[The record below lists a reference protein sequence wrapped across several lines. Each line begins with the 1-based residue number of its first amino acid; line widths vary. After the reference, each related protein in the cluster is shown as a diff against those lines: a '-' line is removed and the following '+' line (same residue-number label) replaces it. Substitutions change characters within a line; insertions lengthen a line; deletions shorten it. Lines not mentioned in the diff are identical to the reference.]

1 MPKGNTKNLSASST
15 EIDRLKK
22 RNVELQERLQEL
34 EAAATREKEKADF
47 YRTVADF
54 TYDWEY
60 WIDPEGVFRYISPSC
75 ERVTGY
81 PPGAFMED
89 PDLLLRIVHPDD
101 QGKIARHHIGRAVSE
116 TDHAPIEFRIITA
129 AGDIRW
135 IAHACQPVFD
145 GEGEFA
151 GRRGSNRDVTD
162 LKVAEDALGRYEKRF
177 HLALDAVS
185 DGVWEWDLQ
194 SGEVYFSSR
203 YCTMLGYAPNEL
215 EPSLATWKSLLHP
228 EDRERVMTV
237 IRGHID
243 RGAAFDIEFRLRSKS
258 GEWQW
263 VLGRGRVIEW
273 DGAGRP
279 RRVAGAHVDIHERKQ
294 MTEQLKRHIREL
306 EVLNDVSR
314 SAAMDHSLQDVT
326 EAAMDRIMEALS
338 PDLAVLCLTAGDDR
352 VLHAIR
358 TDMPDFDKDETT
370 RHRVGECL
378 CGRAARGGTPLF
390 SLNIHEDDRCTH
402 RECKAAGIR
411 SFASLPLLS
420 GAEVIGVL
428 GFGSIKERDF
438 SLRAS
443 FLQSMAAMISTGI
456 ANARLHQQVRAHARE
471 LEATVARRTA
481 ELKKFQNAVE
491 HSPASIVIT
500 DAEGAIEH
508 VNPFFTRMTGY
519 AAEEAMGQNPRILKS
534 GLHDDA
540 FYADMWRTLKAKLT
554 WRGEICNRKKDGALY
569 WESAAISPLLDAS
582 GAISHFIAV
591 KEDITEKKGAQR
603 ALQESEM
610 RYKTI
615 FNASR
620 DGILLT
626 DRRTREFIHANEALC
641 QMLGYDAVEF
651 LTRSM
656 SDIHPENDLP
666 MVLEAFERQ
675 ARGEIDFAPE
685 IPCRRKDGG
694 IFYCDISAAAVAID
708 NRVCVMGFFRDV
720 TERIEAT
727 RLKEEV
733 DRMMRH
739 DLRSPLNGIIGV
751 PQVIMEDDNL
761 TKEQKNLLQHLMD
774 AGHKMLGMIN
784 LSSTLYQI
792 EKGVYEP
799 AWNAF
804 NLLDILRTC
813 MKENSSHGRSKMID
827 IHLSTAGFGPSGPDE
842 IFVKGEVLLS
852 YSVFSNL
859 LLNAVEAS
867 PRGAPVTIRIERAE
881 AIHVGIH
888 NMGVVHESV
897 RDRFFDK
904 YVTQGKKR
912 GTGLGTYSAKL
923 LAEVQGWSISMK
935 TDRDAGTVVTI
946 SIPI

>member
-1 MPKGNTKNLSASST
+1 MPKGNTKNPGASCA

-22 RNVELQERLQEL
+22 RNADLQERVRTL
-34 EAAATREKEKADF
+34 EAAAAQEKERADF

-54 TYDWEY
+54 THDWES

-81 PPGAFMED
+81 PPRAFMED
-89 PDLLLRIVHPDD
+89 PDLFSRIVHPDD
-101 QGKIARHHIGRAVSE
+101 QGKLAHHIGRAVSE
-116 TDHAPIEFRIITA
+116 TDHAPMEFRIITA
-129 AGDIRW
+129 AGDMRW

-151 GRRGSNRDVTD
+151 GWRGSNRDITD
-162 LKVAEDALGRYEKRF
+162 LKVAEDA
-177 HLALDAVS
+177 
-185 DGVWEWDLQ
+185 
-194 SGEVYFSSR
+194 
-203 YCTMLGYAPNEL
+203 
-215 EPSLATWKSLLHP
+215 
-228 EDRERVMTV
+228 
-237 IRGHID
+237 
-243 RGAAFDIEFRLRSKS
+243 
-258 GEWQW
+258 
-263 VLGRGRVIEW
+263 
-273 DGAGRP
+273 
-279 RRVAGAHVDIHERKQ
+279 ERKQ

-306 EVLNDVSR
+306 EIFNDVSR
-314 SAAMDHSLQDVT
+314 SAAMYRSLQDVT
-326 EAAMDRIMEALS
+326 DAAMDRIMEALS
-338 PDLAVLCLTAGDDR
+338 PDLAVLFLTAGDDM

-358 TDMPDFDKDETT
+358 TDMPDFDKDEAT

-390 SLNIHEDDRCTH
+390 SLNIHEDDRYTH
-402 RECKAAGIR
+402 RACKAAGIC

-420 GAEVIGVL
+420 GTEVIGVL
-428 GFGSIKERDF
+428 GLGSKKERDF

-491 HSPASIVIT
+491 HSPASIVVT
-500 DAEGAIEH
+500 DAEGAIEY

-519 AAEEAMGQNPRILKS
+519 VAEEARGQNPRILKS

-540 FYADMWRTLKAKLT
+540 FYAEMWRTLKAKLT
-554 WRGEICNRKKDGALY
+554 WRGEICNKKKDGALY

-582 GAISHFIAV
+582 GAISHFIGV
-591 KEDITEKKGAQR
+591 KEDITEKKEAER
-603 ALQESEM
+603 ALQESET
-610 RYKTI
+610 RYKAI
-615 FNASR
+615 FKASR

-626 DRRTREFIHANEALC
+626 DRSTREFIHANEAIC
-641 QMLGYDAVEF
+641 QMLGYDASEF
-651 LTRSM
+651 LTRSIL
-656 SDIHPENDLP
+656 DIHPENDLP

-694 IFYCDISAAAVAID
+694 VLYCDVSAAAVTID

-720 TERIEAT
+720 TERIEAN
-727 RLKEEV
+727 RLKEDV

-751 PQVIMEDDNL
+751 PRMILEDDNL
-761 TKEQKNLLQHLMD
+761 TEDQKNLLQHLMD

-792 EKGVYEP
+792 ERGVYEP
-799 AWNAF
+799 AYNAF

-813 MKENSSHGRSKMID
+813 MKENSSHGRSKMTG
-827 IHLSTAGFGPSGPDE
+827 IHLATAGFGSPDPDE
-842 IFVKGEVLLS
+842 IFVRGEVLLS

-867 PRGAPVTIRIERAE
+867 PGGAAPVTIRIERAE

-888 NMGVVHESV
+888 NMGAVPESI

-904 YVTQGKKR
+904 YVTHGKKR

-923 LAEVQGWSISMK
+923 LAEAQGWSISMK

-946 SIPI
+946 SIPA